1 MRTQLQYVCMYVCM
15 QHIVPSNATEI
26 VKWGRRLKQH
36 SCQRNTAT
44 SGGVYGVEKCT
55 TVAKEQ
61 H

>member
-1 MRTQLQYVCMYVCM
+1 MSSMQTQLQYVCM
-15 QHIVPSNATEI
+15 QHIVPSNAAEI
-26 VKWGRRLKQH
+26 IKWGRRLKQQ

-55 TVAKEQ
+55 TVLAKEQ

>member
-1 MRTQLQYVCMYVCM
+1 MQTQLQYVCM

-44 SGGVYGVEKCT
+44 SGGVYGLEKCT
-55 TVAKEQ
+55 TEQ